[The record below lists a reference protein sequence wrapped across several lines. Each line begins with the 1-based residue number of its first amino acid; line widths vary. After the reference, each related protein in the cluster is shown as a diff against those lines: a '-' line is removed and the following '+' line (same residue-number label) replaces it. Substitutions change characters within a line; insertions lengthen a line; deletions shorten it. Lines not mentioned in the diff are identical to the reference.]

1 LGQSGLRPIEQQRTG
16 GTDEGASADF
26 GDLGRKRLWAEKGN
40 EKGNSFLFSE
50 SIFVKNKI
58 I

>member
-1 LGQSGLRPIEQQRTG
+1 LGQAGLRPEEQQRTG
-16 GTDEGASADF
+16 GKDEGASADF
-26 GDLGRKRLWAEKGN
+26 GDLGRNRLWAEKGKD
-40 EKGNSFLFSE
+40 KGNSFLFSE